1 MLRRLGVGYG
11 GQINVWSRIKIHF
24 GFRTLFY
31 KLDMFNNAE
40 NKPISKISS
49 FTSAPPI
56 IDHTFNYVHLPLRV
70 VIICSLI
77 LNYLKLRILCILK
90 VSVT

>member
-11 GQINVWSRIKIHF
+11 GQINVWSRIKIQF
-24 GFRTLFY
+24 GFMTVFLY

-49 FTSAPPI
+49 FTSVPPTKPSHFQLCAFTSKSCHNLFF
-56 IDHTFNYVHLPLRV
+56 DLELP
-70 VIICSLI
+70 
-77 LNYLKLRILCILK
+77 
-90 VSVT
+90 